1 MAPINK
7 IAKKVY
13 ATYNVAMKILLK
25 RGEKYLFLIDSPG
38 NKYDLPG
45 GRIDDD
51 EHLVPLEKI
60 LEREVKE
67 ELGSDL
73 RYKLGN
79 PIFQF
84 RRYIKNKNIY
94 VFITVYL
101 AEYLSGGIKLS
112 SEHSE
117 YKWIDVKKFKF
128 KEKDFWRKEE
138 YVAFKKYFG

>member
-7 IAKKVY
+7 IAKKAY